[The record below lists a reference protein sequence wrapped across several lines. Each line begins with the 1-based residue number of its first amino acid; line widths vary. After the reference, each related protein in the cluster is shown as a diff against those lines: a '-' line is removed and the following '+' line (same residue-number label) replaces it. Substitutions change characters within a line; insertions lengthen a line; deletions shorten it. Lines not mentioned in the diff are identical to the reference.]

1 MLPEVVGNTQGGKCL
16 SSMTHH
22 LHSPPDP
29 AKHVATMQCL
39 VQSGSLFACDVDL
52 LAVTLLQR
60 KETTAPRAQ
69 LQRNDGGVELDRALG
84 GKLTEII
91 TREELTGELGT
102 ARLVETNGLCKARHV
117 LLLGGGTLA
126 SCTTNTWRRL
136 GAVLARTAEQVKA
149 RSAAG
154 VMQAEPVHRMKP
166 AVRAQAL
173 LEGLM
178 LGQYRFDTFK
188 PDDERKPLRLNTFV
202 ALSRGGRNAL
212 EAAFTRGALFAGAM
226 CQARDWINLPS
237 NMCTPQ
243 YLAEQAQWVAKRG
256 NLKCT
261 ILDADGIAAE
271 RMHLLRAVNQGS
283 ARPPVFIH
291 VSYAPKGKVKRRVAL
306 VGKGVTFDTG
316 GYDLKASKHMG
327 DMKNDMSGAAVVLAT
342 MQVMAALQPPLAID
356 AYIPATENMVDALG
370 YKSSDILTARS
381 GKTIEIVNTDAEGRL
396 VLADAID
403 YAVEREPELLIDLAT
418 LTGGVQYALGELYT
432 AVLGTAQTAIDK
444 LLAAGTLAGERMWQ
458 LPLEEEYM
466 AGFKGGPAQLRNCGK
481 SAASTITGALFLG
494 QFVREVPWIHLD
506 IAESAWSDE
515 DRPLTPRGGTGA
527 PLRTLCEF
535 LLSL

>member
-1 MLPEVVGNTQGGKCL
+1 
-16 SSMTHH
+16 
-22 LHSPPDP
+22 
-29 AKHVATMQCL
+29 MQCL
-39 VQSGSLFACDVDL
+39 VQSGSLLACNVDL
-52 LAVTLLQR
+52 LAITVLQR
-60 KETTAPRAQ
+60 KENGVSRAQ
-69 LQRNDGGVELDRALG
+69 LQRGDGGVELDRALG
-84 GKLTEII
+84 GKLSEVI

-102 ARLVETNGLCKARHV
+102 ARLVETNGQCKARHV
-117 LLLGGGTLA
+117 VLLGGGTVQ

-136 GAVLARTAEQVKA
+136 GVTLARVAEQVKA

-154 VMQAEPVHRMKP
+154 LMQTESVQRLKP

-173 LEGLM
+173 IEGLM

-188 PDDERKPLRLNTFV
+188 PEDERKPLRFTSFIAVSKGN
-202 ALSRGGRNAL
+202 RNAL
-212 EAAFTRGALFAGAM
+212 EAAFTRGALVAGAI

-237 NMCTPQ
+237 NVCTPQ
-243 YLAEQAQWVAKRG
+243 YLAEQAQLVAKRG
-256 NLKCT
+256 HLKCQ
-261 ILDADGIAAE
+261 ILDSDQITAE
-271 RMHLLRAVNQGS
+271 RMHLLKAVNQGS
-283 ARPPVFIH
+283 ARPPIFIH
-291 VSYAPKGKVKRRVAL
+291 VSYTPKGKAKRRVAL

-316 GYDLKASKHMG
+316 GYDLKTSKHMG
-327 DMKNDMSGAAVVLAT
+327 DMKNDMGGAAVVLAT
-342 MQVMAALQPPLAID
+342 MQVMAALQPAIAID
-356 AYIPATENMVDALG
+356 AYIPSTENMVDALG

-418 LTGGVQYALGELYT
+418 LTGGVQYALGEIYT
-432 AVLGTAQTAIDK
+432 AVLGTAQSMINK
-444 LLAAGTLAGERMWQ
+444 LLAASTVAGEAMWQ
-458 LPLEEEYM
+458 LPLEEEYL

-481 SAASTITGALFLG
+481 SGASTITGALFLG

-515 DRPLTPRGGTGA
+515 DRPLTSRGGTGA